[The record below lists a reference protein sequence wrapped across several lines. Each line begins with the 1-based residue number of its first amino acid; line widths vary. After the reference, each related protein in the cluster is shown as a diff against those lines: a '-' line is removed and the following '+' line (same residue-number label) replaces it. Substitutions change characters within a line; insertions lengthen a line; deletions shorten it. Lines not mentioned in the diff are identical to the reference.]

1 MDCLIL
7 ILSKMRR
14 KITMSLC
21 TVLMTVVVMT
31 TASAATV
38 VVNSTTLNWNAAT
51 EVAEGVVNFSVDAPF
66 VITIDGA
73 DYGYTPYSGNGCVGT
88 VPATGSP
95 IRLAGSYVDKS
106 IGQLSLTSEGGEL
119 LWIATGSGG
128 KIVVRVDL
136 SYTDNIPRY
145 YVALQRDEP
154 NVVLRESFDLF
165 TWGGDWTVGK
175 VTDAY
180 RWQGSAIFP
189 HEYDGTEP
197 AITTTSTGSTTANA
211 ANPNGGITSAYSP
224 LFVKNRD
231 LADWDVSNLY
241 EHAGYPRLSTGT
253 SKGATA
259 FMGIAK
265 TPAFGNK
272 LFGISNVKVEFDV
285 CKFPTLGG
293 FYFSIEGPGSI
304 TSGAYID
311 LVESGIAYGG
321 TYADNA
327 KTTQTAIPGATGT
340 SIYITSEAGG
350 ILPAWDGVN
359 DDPKF
364 WTHITINISG
374 ATSETKVV
382 WCSSEAD
389 PSTNPS
395 AGGRRFCLNN
405 VLITNLS
412 YTGIKNFDTGKSGM
426 NVYPSVINEGQPVNI
441 QLPEGMA
448 KANIRIFDA
457 TGRVVTQLKNA
468 GGKITAPSQKGI
480 FFVQVQTPD
489 ATFAPQRIIVK

>member
-14 KITMSLC
+14 KVTMSLC
-21 TVLMTVVVMT
+21 TVLMTVVAMT

-38 VVNSTTLNWNAAT
+38 VVNSTTLNWDAAT
-51 EVAEGVVNFSVDAPF
+51 KVAEGVVDFSADAPF

-73 DYGYTPYSGNGCVGT
+73 DYGYAPYSGNGGVGT
-88 VPATGSP
+88 VPETGSP

-106 IGQLSLTSEGGEL
+106 IGQLSLTSGDGEL

-136 SYTDNIPRY
+136 SYTDDIPRY

-165 TWGGDWTVGK
+165 TWGGDWMVGK
-175 VTDAY
+175 VTNGY
-180 RWQGSAIFP
+180 RWHGSAIVP
-189 HEYDGTEP
+189 DDYDGTEP
-197 AITTTSTGSTTANA
+197 ATATMSAGSTTANTA
-211 ANPNGGITSAYSP
+211 APNGGITSEYSP

-231 LADWDVSNLY
+231 LAGWDVSNLY

-253 SKGATA
+253 GKGAA
-259 FMGIAK
+259 AYMGIVK

-272 LFGISNVKVEFDV
+272 LSGTSNVKVEFDV
-285 CKFPTLGG
+285 CKFPKPGG

-340 SIYITSEAGG
+340 SIHITSETGG

-359 DDPKF
+359 DAPKF

-374 ATSETKVV
+374 ATSETKVA
-382 WCSSEAD
+382 WCAAEAD

-395 AGGRRFCLNN
+395 AEGRRICLNN

-412 YTGIKNFDTGKSGM
+412 HAGIKNVDTGKPGI
-426 NVYPSVINEGQPVNI
+426 NVYPSAVNEGQPVNI
-441 QLPEGMA
+441 QLPEGIA

-457 TGRVVTQLKNA
+457 TGRMVTQLKNA
-468 GGKITAPSQKGI
+468 GGEITAPSQKGV